1 MTFTSSPSQLTPLP
15 INKSYTSRLKKQG
28 KLANTSQAD
37 TMQNILNKRTK
48 PNKLVRGQIVNRNM
62 NNSIVNAPSN
72 AEIAQSALA
81 SDSYSNDEENNDVD
95 DVKYIDNVDNDALN
109 SDEVFIATDDYE

>member
-1 MTFTSSPSQLTPLP
+1 MSVAAKVIAGRTTSQTFANTVANKIASSNNNKSIVAKGDVNDSFMTFTSSPSQLTPLP

-72 AEIAQSALA
+72 AEIA
-81 SDSYSNDEENNDVD
+81 
-95 DVKYIDNVDNDALN
+95 
-109 SDEVFIATDDYE
+109 